1 MVCKEG
7 SGGGPREAIP
17 GGVMGGRRACVLR
30 KVGGTNP
37 TGHTN
42 PTKRTAPAQ
51 SRSAIAVRARAV
63 RTDRGALGRNA
74 CALRQGS
81 AKFSSAVRTR
91 WVGVSRWV
99 GTSDLPTKR
108 SQSAVEGGGERARGD
123 QQGHWVTAALGVGV
137 VVVACLSDP
146 AGARG
151 APPRAISLSSPA
163 LAPYWHYWHPEI
175 GDDVVRNS
183 GDCGASPKSCRW
195 YR

>member
-63 RTDRGALGRNA
+63 RTGQGALGRNA
-74 CALRQGS
+74 CALRQAQGS

-163 LAPYWHYWHPEI
+163 LAPYWHYWHP
-175 GDDVVRNS
+175 DPRDWR
-183 GDCGASPKSCRW
+183 
-195 YR
+195 